1 MALKPEVRA
10 ELRITL
16 ESLWEAYAD
25 GNLEAIMAHYA
36 PEADLVVIG
45 SGGDER
51 YLGPDELRAG
61 LARDLAQ
68 SQARQV
74 ATTWFKADGL
84 GGVAWAAIQCE
95 VRVTAGGQQMTLP
108 GRGTFVLT
116 QQGTR
121 WLIVQSHF
129 SLPLAG
135 QQAGQSFPQA

>member
-16 ESLWEAYAD
+16 ESLWEAYAQGD
-25 GNLEAIMAHYA
+25 LEAIMAHYA

-51 YLGPDELRAG
+51 YLGPEELRAG
-61 LARDLAQ
+61 FARDLAQ

-74 ATTWFKADGL
+74 AITWFKAGGL
-84 GGVAWAAIQCE
+84 GEVAWAAIQCE
-95 VRVTAGGQQMTLP
+95 VRVTAGGRQTTLP
-108 GRGTFVLT
+108 ARGTFVLT

-121 WLIVQSHF
+121 WLIAQSHL
-129 SLPLAG
+129 SLPLAA
-135 QQAGQSFPQA
+135 QPAGQSFPGA